1 MPFDCDSYDI
11 TLMQLSFQMKKK
23 SKKELEE
30 ILLSVGI
37 TREKSPGVR
46 PLSDITK
53 NELIELLEATIGGY
67 RQI

>member
-1 MPFDCDSYDI
+1 
-11 TLMQLSFQMKKK
+11 MKKK

-30 ILLSVGI
+30 ILQSVGI
-37 TREKSPGVR
+37 SREKSPGVR